1 MLQLREKLQLLE
13 TSWPICSWCCCYHQQ
28 GGVQLGGAA
37 QAFSWACLSCPVEL
51 LAPPLLFQVYKQ
63 AMGEKRSCLQHC
75 ESSLCC
81 GSLWREA
88 QSWAAATPVCS
99 TQRWLQK
106 GGRKRLSRAVSVCLS
121 AWPCPFL
128 QHIWGN
134 AETLLHLLSKSGT
147 FPQCWEQLGMPGHL
161 LWLWRHFSHHLLL
174 PRKVLGNLGISHFPV
189 EVTALHTLTHC
200 ISQWL
205 CFWGRWEDTMKL
217 LGQSFFISVR
227 SLFHSSVFYLDY
239 EYLSSQSFWFW

>member
-88 QSWAAATPVCS
+88 QSWAAAAPVCS

-121 AWPCPFL
+121 AGL
-128 QHIWGN
+128 V
-134 AETLLHLLSKSGT
+134 LSCST
-147 FPQCWEQLGMPGHL
+147 SEAMQRHCCICWARAGP
-161 LWLWRHFSHHLLL
+161 
-174 PRKVLGNLGISHFPV
+174 
-189 EVTALHTLTHC
+189 
-200 ISQWL
+200 
-205 CFWGRWEDTMKL
+205 
-217 LGQSFFISVR
+217 
-227 SLFHSSVFYLDY
+227 FHSAGSSWACLDTCCGCEGTSVITCCFPGK
-239 EYLSSQSFWFW
+239 F